1 MKLGTLLPVMP
12 SLEPSITWLGG
23 GAVSLTG
30 APTERLAL
38 PAPPCVPLG
47 AKAATNSG
55 LLVSVTYSV
64 LPSESLSGSTR
75 MPPSLET
82 ASLVARP
89 GVAPELSS
97 LDTSQTPPI
106 PAALPSFAGSLRY
119 RSPSSAMTA
128 DALLLFPATDFQNS
142 ASGFM

>member
-1 MKLGTLLPVMP
+1 M
-12 SLEPSITWLGG
+12 
-23 GAVSLTG
+23 
-30 APTERLAL
+30 

-47 AKAATNSG
+47 AKASTNSG

-97 LDTSQTPPI
+97 LDTSQTAPI
-106 PAALPSFAGSLRY
+106 PAALPPFAGSLRY

-128 DALLLFPATDFQNS
+128 DALLSFPATDFQNS
-142 ASGFM
+142 VSGFM